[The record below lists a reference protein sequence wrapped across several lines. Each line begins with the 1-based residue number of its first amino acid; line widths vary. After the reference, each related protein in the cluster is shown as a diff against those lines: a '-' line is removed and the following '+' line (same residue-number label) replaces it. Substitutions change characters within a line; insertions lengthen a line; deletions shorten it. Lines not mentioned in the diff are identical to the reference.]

1 MMRLLIAILIIFS
14 LLITSCSIQHSN
26 NNEWF
31 KRQGL
36 NLTECGIT
44 ATANVLRWNGYSV
57 TNTDIRNYH
66 KTPLWWSY
74 VQITDVFNKYNINY
88 LMINSTIDNLAKL
101 KENELAL
108 LYINNNHFIV
118 VSNLNNNFT
127 VYDSIIGIY
136 NSNVNDVFD
145 KISFQSINRKYS
157 FIKIKR

>member
-1 MMRLLIAILIIFS
+1 MRLLIAILIIFS

-36 NLTECGIT
+36 NLTECGIA

-57 TNTDIRNYH
+57 SNTDIRNYH

-74 VQITDVFNKYNINY
+74 VQITDIFNKYNINY
-88 LMINSTIDNLAKL
+88 TMVESTINNLLKL

-108 LYINNNHFIV
+108 VYINSNHFIV
-118 VSNLNNNFT
+118 ISKRNNNFT

-136 NSNVNDVFD
+136 NSNVKDIYE
-145 KISFQSINRKYS
+145 KISFQYINRKYS

>member
-1 MMRLLIAILIIFS
+1 MRLLIAILIIFS

-36 NLTECGIT
+36 NLTECGIA

-57 TNTDIRNYH
+57 SNTDIRNYH

-74 VQITDVFNKYNINY
+74 VQITDIFNKYNINY
-88 LMINSTIDNLAKL
+88 TRVESTIDNLLKL

-108 LYINNNHFIV
+108 VYINSNHFIV
-118 VSNLNNNFT
+118 ISKHNNNFT

-136 NSNVNDVFD
+136 NSNVNDIYI
-145 KISFQSINRKYS
+145 KISFQYSNRKYS